1 MAYTTIDDPEAF
13 FQVVTYTGNGS
24 DNKSVTLPGDT
35 DMQPDWVWI
44 KNRTTETS
52 DDSWNVFDSPRGVTK
67 VMHIDTTDDEE
78 TDANTLDAFES
89 DGFRV
94 DDDTA
99 VNTNAETYVA
109 YCWKA
114 GTTSGIDATGADIT
128 PSAYSFNHTS
138 RFSVAAYTGNGSSG
152 AKIAHGLGAIPHL
165 MMIKPRDRDGQ
176 AWVLYHHKNTANP
189 ETDYLALDA
198 TDATADAAW
207 PWNDAAPTSVY
218 LETQTNNG
226 TNASGNTF
234 VLYTFRGVQGFSKF
248 GIYAGTNNVDGGFV
262 HLGFRPAF
270 VLTKKTSAAA
280 PYLWDNKRNGFN
292 GSNNSLHPHGANQE
306 NSTQRIDLLS
316 NGFKF
321 RHADNDH
328 NSTSEVHV
336 FWAFA
341 EAPFVN
347 SKGVPCNAR

>member
-1 MAYTTIDDPEAF
+1 MAYTEIDDPEAF

-44 KNRTTETS
+44 KNRTEETS
-52 DDSWNVFDSPRGVTK
+52 DDSWNVFDSARGVTK

-152 AKIAHGLGAIPHL
+152 AKIAHGLGAIPEL

-292 GSNNSLHPHGANQE
+292 GSNNSLHPHGANEQ
-306 NSTQRIDLLS
+306 NSTQRIDLLA

-328 NSTSEVHV
+328 NSTSLVHV
-336 FWAFA
+336 YWAFA